1 MSDIYQE
8 HILDHYAQPRNKGR
22 LGDPDIVGDADD
34 PSCGDQVRLEI
45 GLDSEGRVERVV
57 FEGEGCMVSMAS
69 ASMFTEYVEGRT
81 VEELERIAEDD
92 VLAMLDVPVGGSRRR
107 CALAPLRALQAGLE
121 EYRSGE

>member
-8 HILDHYAQPRNKGR
+8 HVLDHYAQPRNKGR
-22 LGDPDIVGDADD
+22 LEDPDIVGDADD

-45 GLDSEGRVERVV
+45 GLDSEGRVARVA
-57 FEGEGCMVSMAS
+57 FGGEGCMVSMAS
-69 ASMFTEYVEGRT
+69 ASMFTEYVEGKA

-92 VLAMLDVPVGGSRRR
+92 VLAMLDVPVMGSRRR
-107 CALAPLRALQAGLE
+107 CALSPLRALQAGLE